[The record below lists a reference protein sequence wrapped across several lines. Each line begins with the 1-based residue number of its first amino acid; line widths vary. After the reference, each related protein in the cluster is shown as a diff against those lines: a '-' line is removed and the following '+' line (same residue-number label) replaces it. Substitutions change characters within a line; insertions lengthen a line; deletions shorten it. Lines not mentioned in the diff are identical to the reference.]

1 MTSEEQEFLD
11 RLNNPEKEIEQ
22 QEDNRKENRKL
33 FLRNILNG
41 AFMLLALAAMCGI
54 GYSIYRHSDSLYNI
68 FVGVGIV
75 AVLIKMVEASMR
87 MSGMLQKPKSMKS
100 HSRKSLRS

>member
-1 MTSEEQEFLD
+1 MTLEEQEFLD
-11 RLNNPEKEIEQ
+11 RLNNPEKAAEQ
-22 QEDNRKENRKL
+22 HEDNQKENRML

-41 AFMLLALAAMCGI
+41 VFILLALAAMCGI
-54 GYSIYRHSDSLYNI
+54 GYSIYRHNDSLYNI

-75 AVLIKMVEASMR
+75 AVLVKMVEASMR
-87 MSGMLQKPKSMKS
+87 MSGMLQKPKSLKS

>member
-11 RLNNPEKEIEQ
+11 RLNNPEKAAEL
-22 QEDNRKENRKL
+22 QEGNRKENRML

-41 AFMLLALAAMCGI
+41 AFILLALVAMCGI

-87 MSGMLQKPKSMKS
+87 MSGMLQKPKSMKT
-100 HSRKSLRS
+100 HSRKSFRS